1 MSEEETKRGEAKS
14 YNEGKNMLDLISP
27 YAEQEI
33 GKVYTYGATSKYE
46 RNNNL
51 KGMPWHKSIG
61 SMMRNINAFRR
72 GEDFDKESGCLH
84 LAHAIVRA
92 IFILDYYKS
101 FPQGDDRPQRY
112 LSQNKIGLDID
123 EVIADFI
130 GALMKKFPEIK
141 EVPVYWND
149 PTLHKCFAQVVDDE
163 DFWMSI
169 EPKVKELPF
178 EPHCYITSRAV
189 NIEITQRWLDMHGF
203 PHAPLFALGSG
214 QSKVEAAKDS
224 GCDVFVDDC
233 YEHFVDLNRAGI
245 FCYLLD
251 APHNRRYK
259 VGFRRIKSLEEVV
272 DFNNIINHEQDI

>member
-1 MSEEETKRGEAKS
+1 MSEETEKGNAKRF
-14 YNEGKNMLDLISP
+14 NEGKNRLDLVPTVLI
-27 YAEQEI
+27 EEV
-33 GKVYTYGATSKYE
+33 GKVLTFGTNKYGAFNYLSGMDWSKCVASAK
-46 RNNNL
+46 RHL
-51 KGMPWHKSIG
+51 T
-61 SMMRNINAFRR
+61 AFEN
-72 GEDFDKESGCLH
+72 GIDFDEESGLLH
-84 LAHAIVRA
+84 LSHLACNVT
-92 IFILDYYKS
+92 FLLEYYTRY
-101 FPQGDDRPQRY
+101 PQGDDRQHRF
-112 LSQNKIGLDID
+112 LRKQKIGLDID

-149 PTLHKCFAQVVDDE
+149 PTLHKCFAQVIDDE
-163 DFWMSI
+163 EFWISI